1 MCGIAGFAGHYDAT
15 LLMEMH
21 RRIAHRGPDDAGVL
35 LLEPGAQRVGLAHR
49 RLSIIDLSSA
59 AHEPMGVRCERCRVD
74 SAREP
79 SLGRWLIYNGEI
91 YNYREL
97 RAGLEV
103 RGHRFH
109 SKSDTE
115 VLLHL
120 YGDEGTAMLSRLNG
134 MFAFALYD
142 GIGHPSDRRMP
153 PGAVLLARDAFGV
166 KPLYYAETGRGFL
179 FASELKAVLAAPD
192 VSRELDLVA
201 IHEYLAFLWS
211 PAPRTP
217 LLGVRKA
224 APGEALVVR
233 GGRIAERF
241 AFYELPYGQA
251 ARRGSED
258 DAIRAVRDTFEQ
270 AVERQLVA
278 DVPVGAFLSGGLDSS
293 SIVAMM
299 RRRRPEVAIPCY
311 TIGFRGSEGSDPG
324 APSDLP
330 YARRVAAALRV
341 DLRVIELD
349 YSMIDQLDRM
359 IYHLDEPQGD
369 PAPINSLLIA
379 DQAHRDGVKVLMSGT
394 GGDDLFSGYRRHLA
408 LRYEP
413 MWRWLPNSVLHRVA
427 RMARAVSAGG
437 GPRGGMER
445 SSWRRLAKS
454 LNYADLPDD
463 RRLASYFMWS
473 VEEVRRG
480 LYSPELADATSGHDT
495 ATPLLASL
503 ARIPAE
509 KDPLN
514 RMLYLETRHF
524 LADHNLNYT
533 DKTTMAAGVESRV
546 PFLDPD
552 LVALAARIP
561 SGWKQNGRVGKSI
574 FKKAMEPYLPR
585 DVIYRPKTGFGA
597 PIRRWMSVELRPL
610 LEEVLSPQSLRRR
623 GLFDPQAVRRL
634 IDDDAAGRID
644 GAHTLFALL
653 CIEKW
658 CRLFVDDAAAS
669 APGERMPE
677 AAVIG

>member
-1 MCGIAGFAGHYDAT
+1 MCGIAGFAGRYDT
-15 LLMEMH
+15 SLLVEMN
-21 RRIAHRGPDDAGVL
+21 RRIAHRGPDDADVL
-35 LLEPGAQRVGLAHR
+35 VLEQRGQRVGLAHR

-59 AHEPMGVRCERCRVD
+59 AHEPMGVRCQECGID
-74 SAREP
+74 SGWNP

-97 RAGLEV
+97 RAELER
-103 RGHRFH
+103 RGHTFH

-120 YGDEGTAMLSRLNG
+120 YADEGTAMMRRLNG

-142 GIGHPSDRRMP
+142 GSGHRSDRRMG

-166 KPLYYAETGRGFL
+166 KPLYYAETASGML
-179 FASELKAVLAAPD
+179 FASELKAILAAPD
-192 VSRELDLVA
+192 VSRELDPIAL
-201 IHEYLAFLWS
+201 HEYLAYLWS

-217 LLGVRKA
+217 LLGVRKL
-224 APGEALVVR
+224 APGDALIVD
-233 GGRIAERF
+233 GTRIVERF
-241 AFYELPYGQA
+241 TFYELPYGQEA
-251 ARRGSED
+251 WRGSER
-258 DAIRAVRDTFEQ
+258 DAVMLVRDTFEQ

-293 SIVAMM
+293 AIVAMM
-299 RRRRPEVAIPCY
+299 RRRRPDVAIPCY
-311 TIGFRGSEGSDPG
+311 TIGFRGAEGSDPG
-324 APSDLP
+324 APADLP
-330 YARRVAAALRV
+330 YAQRVASSLNV

-349 YSMIDQLDRM
+349 YNMIDQLERM

-379 DQAHRDGVKVLMSGT
+379 DQARRDGVKVLMSGT

-413 MWRWLPNSVLHRVA
+413 AWRWLPSPVLHRLA
-427 RMARAVSAGG
+427 RMARAISAGA
-437 GPRGGMER
+437 GPGNLMGH
-445 SSWRRLAKS
+445 SFPRRLAKTFS
-454 LNYADLPDD
+454 HADLSDD
-463 RRLASYFMWS
+463 HRMASYFLWS

-480 LYSPELADATSGHDT
+480 LYTPDLAHATAGHDT
-495 ATPLLASL
+495 AWPLLESL
-503 ARIPAE
+503 SRIPTE

-514 RMLYLETRHF
+514 RMLYLEARHF

-552 LVALAARIP
+552 LVSLAARIP
-561 SGWKQNGRVGKSI
+561 SQWKQKGRVGKAI
-574 FKKAMEPYLPR
+574 FKQAMEPYLPH
-585 DVIYRPKTGFGA
+585 DLIHRPKTGFGA
-597 PIRRWMSVELRPL
+597 PIRRWMTVELRPL
-610 LEEVLSPQSLRRR
+610 LEDLLSPQSLRRR
-623 GLFDPQAVRRL
+623 GLFDPAAVKNL
-634 IDDDAAGRID
+634 IAADAAGAID

-653 CIEKW
+653 CIETW
-658 CRLFVDDAAAS
+658 CRLFVDDSAAS
-669 APGERMPE
+669 VP
-677 AAVIG
+677 AAGLSEVATV

>member
-1 MCGIAGFAGHYDAT
+1 MCGIAGFAGRYDEA
-15 LLMEMH
+15 LLREMN
-21 RRIAHRGPDDAGVL
+21 RRIAHRGPDDADVL
-35 LLEPGAQRVGLAHR
+35 LLDSREQRVGFAHR

-59 AHEPMGVRCERCRVD
+59 AHEPMGVRCDRCGVD
-74 SAREP
+74 SSREP
-79 SLGRWLIYNGEI
+79 ARGRWLVYNGEI

-97 RAGLEV
+97 RAELEA

-120 YGDEGTAMLSRLNG
+120 YADEGTAMLPRLNG

-142 GIGHPSDRRMP
+142 GVGHATEKRMR

-166 KPLYYAETGRGFL
+166 KPLYYAETERGFV
-179 FASELKAVLAAPD
+179 FSSELKAILAAPD
-192 VSRELDLVA
+192 VSRDLDLIA
-201 IHEYLAFLWS
+201 LHEYIAYLWS

-217 LLGVRKA
+217 LRGVRKL
-224 APGEALVVR
+224 APGEAIIVQES
-233 GGRIAERF
+233 RIAERF
-241 AFYELPYGQA
+241 TFYDLPYGQPA
-251 ARRGSED
+251 WSGGSED
-258 DAIRAVRDTFEQ
+258 DAVQLVRETFEQ

-299 RRRRPEVAIPCY
+299 RRRRPDVSIPCY
-311 TIGFRGSEGSDPG
+311 SIGFGANASDPG
-324 APSDLP
+324 SPSDLP
-330 YARRVAAALRV
+330 YARRVAAALNV

-349 YSMIDQLDRM
+349 YSMIDQLERM

-369 PAPINSLLIA
+369 PAPINSMLIA
-379 DQAHRDGVKVLMSGT
+379 DQARRDGVKVLMSGT
-394 GGDDLFSGYRRHLA
+394 GGDDLFSGYRRHVA
-408 LRYEP
+408 LRHEG
-413 MWRWLPNSVLHRVA
+413 MWRWLPGGALHRLA
-427 RMARAVSAGG
+427 RMSRAVSTGR
-437 GPRGGMER
+437 GPRGVMN
-445 SSWRRLAKS
+445 SSLLRRIAKAS
-454 LNYADLPDD
+454 SYVDLPED
-463 RRLASYFMWS
+463 RRIASYFLWS
-473 VEEVRRG
+473 VEDLRRG
-480 LYSPELADATSGHDT
+480 LYSSELANATKDVDT
-495 ATPLLASL
+495 LSPLLASL
-503 ARIPAE
+503 ARIPNE

-514 RMLYLETRHF
+514 RMLYLEAKHF

-561 SGWKQNGRVGKSI
+561 SEWKQQGRVGKAI
-574 FKKAMEPYLPR
+574 FKKAMEPYLPH

-610 LEEVLSPQSLRRR
+610 LEDVLSAESLRKR
-623 GLFDPQAVRRL
+623 GLFDPAEVRNL
-634 IDDDAAGRID
+634 MNADAAGAVD
-644 GAHTLFALL
+644 GAYTLFALL

-669 APGERMPE
+669 VPADRSPAV
-677 AAVIG
+677 AAVG